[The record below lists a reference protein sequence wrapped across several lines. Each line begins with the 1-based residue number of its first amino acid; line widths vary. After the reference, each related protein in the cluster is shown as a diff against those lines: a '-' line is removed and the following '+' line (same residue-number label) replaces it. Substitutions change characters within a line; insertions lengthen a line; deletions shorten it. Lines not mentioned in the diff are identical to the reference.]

1 MATGRE
7 PWPMAADDSSES
19 ALAHLA
25 QFDHVTF
32 LLVLANLVVGS
43 QWLTG
48 GAALLLLASLAYDVW
63 EFYG

>member
-1 MATGRE
+1 MPAE
-7 PWPMAADDSSES
+7 EADES

-32 LLVLANLVVGS
+32 LLALVLANLVVGS
-43 QWLTG
+43 RWLTG
-48 GAALLLLASLAYDVW
+48 GAATLLLASLAYDVW